1 MKRTTRKPVSSTSK
15 ARSYEEI
22 GKYWDTHDLDS
33 SVADGRPADFSVDI
47 QQRRFLVAI
56 EPALFAKVR
65 RRAARRGLSAERL
78 LNLWVQEKC
87 AASR

>member
-1 MKRTTRKPVSSTSK
+1 MKRTTRTPASSISK
-15 ARSYEEI
+15 ARSYEAI
-22 GKYWDTHDLDS
+22 GEYWDEHDLGS
-33 SVADGRPADFSVDI
+33 SVARGKTVDFTVDI
-47 QQRRFLVAI
+47 QRRRFLVAI

-65 RRAARRGLSAERL
+65 RRAAKRGLSAERL

>member
-1 MKRTTRKPVSSTSK
+1 MKRMTRKPASSISK

-22 GKYWDTHDLDS
+22 GNYWDTHDLPS
-33 SVADGRPADFSVDI
+33 SVAGSKAADFTVDI
-47 QQRRFLVAI
+47 QRRRFLVAI

-65 RRAARRGLSAERL
+65 RRAAKRGLSAERL

-87 AASR
+87 AATR